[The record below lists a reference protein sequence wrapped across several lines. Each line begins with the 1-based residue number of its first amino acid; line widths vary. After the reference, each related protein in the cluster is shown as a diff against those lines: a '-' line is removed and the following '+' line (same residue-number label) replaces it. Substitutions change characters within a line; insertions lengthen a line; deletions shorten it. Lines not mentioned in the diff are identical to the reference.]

1 MANIKDVA
9 KRAGVAVSTVSKYIN
24 GGSVRKYN
32 AEAIQEAI
40 DALDFKLND
49 LARSLK
55 TNKAM
60 TVGILIPSL
69 ESSFF
74 TGIATKMEDG
84 FLKKGY
90 GIMLCDYRNDFEM
103 EKEKLEFLVSKR
115 VDGLVV
121 VPYKSMDFIK
131 THSILRDIPI
141 VAVDRPIEDRDSVYS
156 ASTDGAK
163 KAVEYLIMN
172 GHKKIAIIS
181 GPYDIQTANLRLD
194 GYKQAHEENGLSINE
209 EYIKYG
215 NYTLSGGYTQM
226 SNILRLKDRPTAVFV
241 SNYDMTLGAMIA
253 MSDQGQT
260 IPKDMSLI
268 GFDDMDMTKI
278 VSPPLTVVSQPLDEI
293 SQEAVRLLLDRMMS
307 DENKKATV
315 TKLPTELV
323 IRDSVKKIN

>member
-49 LARSLK
+49 IARSLK

-60 TVGILIPSL
+60 TVGVLIPSL

-74 TGIATKMEDG
+74 TSIAKKMEDG
-84 FLKKGY
+84 FLENGY

-121 VPYKSMDFIK
+121 VPYKSVDFIK

-141 VAVDRPIEDRDSVYS
+141 VAIDRHIQERDTVISD
-156 ASTDGAK
+156 STSGAF
-163 KAVEYLIMN
+163 KAVEHLIIN
-172 GHKKIAIIS
+172 GHKKISIIG
-181 GPYDIQTANLRLD
+181 GPSDIQTANLRLE
-194 GYKQAHEENGLSINE
+194 GYKKALKANGIGINE

-241 SNYDMTLGAMIA
+241 SNYEMTLGAMIA
-253 MSDQGQT
+253 MSDQGQI
-260 IPKDMSLI
+260 IPKDMSFV
-268 GFDDMDMTKI
+268 GFDDMDMMKI
-278 VSPPLTVVSQPLDEI
+278 VSPPLTVVSQPLDEL
-293 SQEAVRLLLDRMMS
+293 SKKAVDLLVNRMRS

-315 TKLPTELV
+315 IMLDTELIV
-323 IRDSVKKIN
+323 RDSVKNIN